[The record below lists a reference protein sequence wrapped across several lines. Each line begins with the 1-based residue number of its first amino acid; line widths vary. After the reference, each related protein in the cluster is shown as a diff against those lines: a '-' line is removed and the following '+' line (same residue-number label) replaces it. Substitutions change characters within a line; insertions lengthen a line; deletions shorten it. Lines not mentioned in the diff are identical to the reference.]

1 MTTGRTTVLVTLTGR
16 DRPGV
21 TSRLFSELAGHELTV
36 EDIEQVVIRGRLVL
50 GVLLAC
56 EGDPDLTG
64 IHRSVRALAAD
75 LDMDAEITTGW
86 GELPRRRGRL
96 HVTVVGSPLLPS
108 AVAAIASRI
117 AASGANIDRI
127 DRLADRPVTCIEL
140 DVSGADPDALRA
152 ALTSEAVRQ
161 RVDVAVQRGGLH
173 RRAMRLIVMD
183 VDSTLI
189 SAEVIDLLAA
199 RAGCAE
205 QVAKI
210 TASAMRGDVDFAAA
224 LRERVALLAGLDAS
238 VLDEVRRKVTLAP
251 GARTLIKT
259 LRHLGFRCG
268 IVSGGFTQL
277 TDALAADLGL
287 DYAAANTLEIAEGKL
302 TGQLTGPVID
312 RAGKAAALRQF
323 AERAG
328 VPLSQTVAVGDGAN
342 DLDMIAAAGMGIAFN
357 AKQAVRDAADASV
370 SVPYLDTVLYL
381 LGVSRDEV
389 GGRRRPRRGRLIRLR
404 RTPCASEPGGRRH
417 VAGRGVQSAASSPA
431 AGRHGRPA
439 FAEPDDRQRAGG
451 ERDVRAAGQPGDQ
464 MRRGRV
470 VAHREHGLRVVRL
483 LVDQVQQ
490 VLGAR
495 VVDPGFEAH
504 RTGVR
509 RRRSQ
514 GRAHL
519 LPGLPGAPGRGT
531 QHQVGPDALGQQP
544 PACRGG
550 VPAAAAGQRALHVAD
565 PRLTGRLGVPQHH
578 QRVPAVHPVASLLAE
593 HHQTTAAPSW
603 PGACR
608 SPCRRRA
615 AAPRS

>member
-1 MTTGRTTVLVTLTGR
+1 MNTGRTTVLVTLTGR

-21 TSRLFSELAGHELTV
+21 TSRLFAELAGHQLTV

-50 GVLLAC
+50 GVLLAS
-56 EGDPDLTG
+56 EGEPDLTG

-75 LDMDAEITTGW
+75 LGMDAEITTGW
-86 GELPRRRGRL
+86 GEPPRRRGLL

-127 DRLADRPVTCIEL
+127 DRLAHRPVTCIEL

-152 ALTSEAVRQ
+152 ALTSEAVEQ

-189 SAEVIDLLAA
+189 AAEVIDLLAA

-210 TASAMRGDVDFAAA
+210 TASAMHGEVDYATS
-224 LRERVALLAGLDAS
+224 LRERVALLAGLDTR
-238 VLDEVRRKVTLAP
+238 VLDEVRREVTLAP

-268 IVSGGFTQL
+268 IVSGGFSQL

-287 DYAAANTLEIAEGKL
+287 DYVAANTLEIAGGKL
-302 TGQLTGPVID
+302 TGKLTGPVID

-342 DLDMIAAAGMGIAFN
+342 DLDMIVAAGMGIAFN

-381 LGVSRDEV
+381 LGVSRDEAEAPD
-389 GGRRRPRRGRLIRLR
+389 G
-404 RTPCASEPGGRRH
+404 
-417 VAGRGVQSAASSPA
+417 PA
-431 AGRHGRPA
+431 AG
-439 FAEPDDRQRAGG
+439 
-451 ERDVRAAGQPGDQ
+451 
-464 MRRGRV
+464 
-470 VAHREHGLRVVRL
+470 
-483 LVDQVQQ
+483 
-490 VLGAR
+490 
-495 VVDPGFEAH
+495 
-504 RTGVR
+504 
-509 RRRSQ
+509 S
-514 GRAHL
+514 
-519 LPGLPGAPGRGT
+519 
-531 QHQVGPDALGQQP
+531 
-544 PACRGG
+544 
-550 VPAAAAGQRALHVAD
+550 
-565 PRLTGRLGVPQHH
+565 
-578 QRVPAVHPVASLLAE
+578 
-593 HHQTTAAPSW
+593 
-603 PGACR
+603 
-608 SPCRRRA
+608 
-615 AAPRS
+615 